1 MLPAISPAV
10 ISHLA
15 MPNSGV
21 HRYAAALQSLVSAG
35 ARDRLA
41 RAEEPVVRRLCAG
54 ANEIRTIG
62 PSQGRPDLSRV
73 GNGGVSVASRPVD
86 RCAGTVCDGR
96 ASAPVCILDRCAAM
110 VFDGG
115 MSVAVRPFDRS
126 AGTACAGGVS
136 VAAGAADLNTST
148 FSVDDATPAALTG
161 TSPTGDA
168 GRELRA
174 ASLLSNGGA

>member
-1 MLPAISPAV
+1 M
-10 ISHLA
+10 
-15 MPNSGV
+15 
-21 HRYAAALQSLVSAG
+21 
-35 ARDRLA
+35 
-41 RAEEPVVRRLCAG
+41 
-54 ANEIRTIG
+54 
-62 PSQGRPDLSRV
+62 
-73 GNGGVSVASRPVD
+73 SVASRPVVD
-86 RCAGTVCDGR
+86 LCAGTVCDGGV
-96 ASAPVCILDRCAAM
+96 SVPVRTLDRCAAM

-115 MSVAVRPFDRS
+115 MSVAVRLFDRG

-161 TSPTGDA
+161 ASSTGDP